1 MFKRYRVLIWDD
13 EKVLDMD
20 GGDAC
25 ASGSTK
31 CRRALKKDEN
41 DKFHVTFFFYNLKKN
56 NKRERKTK
64 H

>member
-25 ASGSTK
+25 TSGSTK
-31 CRRALKKDEN
+31 CHPALKKDEN
-41 DKFHVTFFFYNLKKN
+41 GKFPVTFFFF
-56 NKRERKTK
+56 TT
-64 H
+64 

>member
-31 CRRALKKDEN
+31 CHRALKKDEN
-41 DKFHVTFFFYNLKKN
+41 DKFHVTFFFLQLKK
-56 NKRERKTK
+56 K
-64 H
+64 